1 MSALAFNNQR
11 VQQLRRLIGRR
22 SSRHDEGRFVVEGPV
37 LVAEAVA
44 AGWECEAQ
52 FVATEADGVVQPG
65 IEGAGAVFE
74 LADGVLERVASTETP
89 QNPIAIVRMPR
100 RTVRSSRCWRRHRSS
115 SCSTR
120 IADPGN
126 LGTILRSAE
135 ASGADLVVLTP
146 GSVDP
151 YNPKVVR
158 ASAGALF
165 HVPVVEATLDD
176 VVASGLTT
184 IGTTSHDAA
193 GRTVEPHTEADFTG
207 RVALV
212 MGNEAAGLPDE
223 WTDSVGPDPTLGHD
237 PARRAQRVAQRGDGH
252 DRARVRSGPP
262 ACASE
267 LVNKV
272 RTMSARCSRDQ
283 EHRDAAGACS
293 DRLTRVRRTAG
304 GYTTVPCSDSFVG
317 SYEASSMTWAAVE
330 APESGQRQ
338 RETVCRR
345 RDEADARASST
356 SGFALQHDQRL
367 DSLVERS
374 WWPPVRV
381 RRRAP

>member
-1 MSALAFNNQR
+1 MGALAFNNQR

-52 FVATEADGVVQPG
+52 FVAAEADGVVQPG
-65 IEGAGAVFE
+65 IEGAGAVSE

-89 QNPIAIVRMPR
+89 QNPIAIVRMRDHGP
-100 RTVRSSRCWRRHRSS
+100 VEPLLAAASFIVVLDA
-115 SCSTR
+115 

-135 ASGADLVVLTP
+135 ASGVDLVVLTP

-158 ASAGALF
+158 ASAGAIF
-165 HVPVVEATLDD
+165 HVPVVEAMLDD
-176 VVASGLTT
+176 VVAAGLTT

-193 GRTVEPHTEADFTG
+193 DRTVQAHTEVDLTG

-223 WTDSVGPDPTLGHD
+223 WNDS
-237 PARRAQRVAQRGDGH
+237 
-252 DRARVRSGPP
+252 SGPIRRWVTIP
-262 ACASE
+262 HVGRSE
-267 LVNKV
+267 SLNVA
-272 RTMSARCSRDQ
+272 MA
-283 EHRDAAGACS
+283 
-293 DRLTRVRRTAG
+293 
-304 GYTTVPCSDSFVG
+304 TTVLVF
-317 SYEASSMTWAAVE
+317 EAA
-330 APESGQRQ
+330 RQ
-338 RETVCRR
+338 R
-345 RDEADARASST
+345 AHPNS
-356 SGFALQHDQRL
+356 
-367 DSLVERS
+367 
-374 WWPPVRV
+374 
-381 RRRAP
+381 